1 MRSFQKCRDRSK
13 APISNNKRIER
24 SPQTETMKVAVRG
37 DFFLKRYRIGRLM
50 QEQKKLRRF
59 FQALFQ
65 EGNEAAF

>member
-1 MRSFQKCRDRSK
+1 
-13 APISNNKRIER
+13 
-24 SPQTETMKVAVRG
+24 MKVAVRG